1 MLDNFADGSPI
12 PDNGSDLPRNGQL
25 LRVVIRSFLRRH
37 DDIHVGAFTAE
48 NLSIQA
54 RLAQVQTCSID
65 LIKQDSRD
73 NAINLQGKCRGFND
87 INAAHKRVNDDGEA
101 RTIVNRYSVGF
112 TVNLDNRFIAMGY

>member
-12 PDNGSDLPRNGQL
+12 PDNGSDLLRNGQFL
-25 LRVVIRSFLRRH
+25 GVVIRSFLRRH
-37 DDIHVGAFTAE
+37 DDIQVGAFTAE

-87 INAAHKRVNDDGEA
+87 INAAHK
-101 RTIVNRYSVGF
+101 
-112 TVNLDNRFIAMGY
+112 